1 MKIGIFT
8 DAYEPLISGV
18 VVSIKALRKSLESLG
33 HQVYIVTTNSPH
45 VKKEVDPYVIRIKGV
60 PLPFKIF
67 KNYRWILRYKH
78 HLPQIKALN
87 LDVIHIHTEFGLG
100 LFGIYAK
107 QKLNLPLVYTM
118 HTLYVSFFEIN
129 NSFLIKMF
137 RQAMLNYADKI
148 VRRSLVNANAII
160 FPTQKVLDFTVKRF
174 PVDTNHHTS
183 ISSVTSIIPTGLNL
197 TNFYQENL
205 NPNHINTL
213 KNKLNLQDFFVCLYV
228 GRLSPEKE
236 INYLIDAFATLN
248 RANSQT
254 KFLIIGDGPEKK
266 NLIKQAKKLGI
277 SDKVIF
283 LGFIPYEQLGVYYQL
298 GDVFI
303 NASLFETQGLTYI
316 EALAASLP
324 LIVRYDQV
332 LSDIVKDGQNGFFYY
347 QKDELIHKL
356 TQLSY
361 NKVQCRSLSA
371 KALESVKQYNQEVF
385 GQKMLSVYQQV
396 LNSDQ

>member
-1 MKIGIFT
+1 MLKIGIFT
-8 DAYEPLISGV
+8 DCYDPGIGGIQT
-18 VVSIKALRKSLESLG
+18 SIKMLKSSLENLG
-33 HQVYIVTTNSPH
+33 HQVYIFTSETTNTQVP
-45 VKKEVDPYVIRIKGV
+45 KESFVTRIQGIKLFYNLV
-60 PLPFKIF
+60 PDYKIIF
-67 KNYRWILRYKH
+67 NFSKYLS
-78 HLPQIKALN
+78 QIKLLK
-87 LDVIHIHTEFGLG
+87 LDIIHIHTEFSMSQLG
-100 LFGIYAK
+100 LYVHK
-107 QKLNLPLVYTM
+107 KLQIPAVYTM
-118 HTLYVSFFEIN
+118 HTMHKC
-129 NSFLIKMF
+129 FLQKSHLPVWIQKLLFIYIKKRITKLVTKTNITIVPTKKILILM
-137 RQAMLNYADKI
+137 QENYQIPGNYK
-148 VRRSLVNANAII
+148 
-160 FPTQKVLDFTVKRF
+160 
-174 PVDTNHHTS
+174 
-183 ISSVTSIIPTGLNL
+183 IIPTGLNL

-266 NLIKQAKKLGI
+266 NLSKQAKKLGI

-347 QKDELIHKL
+347 QKDELVQHLIKL
-356 TQLSY
+356 SHSKELCVNLS
-361 NKVQCRSLSA
+361 
-371 KALESVKQYNQEVF
+371 NQARQAVIFYSQENF
-385 GQKMLSVYQQV
+385 GANILKLYLDVVTKYQQ
-396 LNSDQ
+396 NN